1 MCGCF
6 PCFSNGF
13 TDKRATIPNFN
24 LVNQSSL
31 DKILKVELFIHTDGQ
46 LRAAHLILDH
56 ILISFSFQALKCQI
70 KARDPRLHLINVP
83 MPGFLNPGSR
93 PQGVL
98 KIESLLQCK
107 AEDEATPFQPATR
120 EEEEEEKEEEVVEVF
135 DSKDE
140 FEVFNQP
147 QSPEVSTDDFSH
159 LPSAEVS
166 QIQED
171 SFFLEAI
178 GIKRK
183 QMIGLLDVM
192 KSSIG
197 SKAPEK
203 TIQAKLPPS
212 PPTQLLRPDP
222 ADHKRKK
229 D

>member
-13 TDKRATIPNFN
+13 TDKRTTIPNFN
-24 LVNQSSL
+24 LINQSSL
-31 DKILKVELFIHTDGQ
+31 DKILKAELFIHIDGQ
-46 LRAAHLILDH
+46 LRAAHLILDY

-70 KARDPRLHLINVP
+70 KARDPCLHLINVA

-120 EEEEEEKEEEVVEVF
+120 EGEEEEEEEEEKEEEVVEVF

-147 QSPEVSTDDFSH
+147 QSLEVSTDDFSH
-159 LPSAEVS
+159 LPLVEVS
-166 QIQED
+166 QIQGD
-171 SFFLEAI
+171 SFVLEAM

-183 QMIGLLDVM
+183 
-192 KSSIG
+192 
-197 SKAPEK
+197 
-203 TIQAKLPPS
+203 
-212 PPTQLLRPDP
+212 
-222 ADHKRKK
+222 
-229 D
+229 